1 MVKAVLITVS
11 TQEIIKKANYPSIEI
26 VPIDS
31 LDSDL
36 EWLIINKLDQ
46 PTYDQATEKIVRFEE
61 ITTDPHPIYT
71 ELNQYRIGHNIVTLT
86 ESELDDL
93 EDNEADEKY
102 QTHLEK
108 GLGFHRR
115 SYKKVWKRVNKDRD
129 TNNKL
134 TKSKGRKLFRWF
146 EPVWNHLKNGDFRE
160 AEKAIKAVLVDNDT
174 ELQTEPA
181 MLNTVQ
187 WFVDLIHTY
196 YDSSL
201 SNGDNDYDL

>member
-1 MVKAVLITVS
+1 MVKAVLIRVS

-26 VPIDS
+26 VPIES

-36 EWLIINKLDQ
+36 EWLIINRLEQ

-71 ELNQYRIGHNIVTLT
+71 ELNQYRIGYNIVTLT
-86 ESELDDL
+86 SEELDGL

-102 QTHLEK
+102 QTHLQK
-108 GLGFHRR
+108 GLDFHRR
-115 SYKKVWKRVNKDRD
+115 SYKKVWKRVLKDSD
-129 TNNKL
+129 SNNKL
-134 TKSKGRKLFRWF
+134 TRSKGRKLFRWF
-146 EPVWNHLKNGDFRE
+146 EPVWNNLKNGDFRE
-160 AEKAIKAVLVDNDT
+160 AEKSIVSVLVDNDT
-174 ELQTEPA
+174 ELQAEPA

-187 WFVDLIHTY
+187 WFADLIHNY
-196 YDSSL
+196 YDPSL